1 MCIRDSHQ
9 RPGQPEGCNRVSEGG
24 NACCGPRHSASARR
38 NDPQLNLN
46 ADLGEGAGADEEILP
61 QIDSANIACGVYAGS
76 ASITIA
82 TAQLCRRLKVE
93 IGAHPGYDDRAEFGR
108 REVGLSADEIEAL
121 VTFQVAGLAAVVPI
135 AYVKP
140 HGALYHRCQHDPAAA
155 DAVARVAKAHGVGLM
170 GQPGLEL
177 LAAARRAGIP
187 AYREG
192 FADRL
197 LLADGSLAPRSRPGA
212 LLDAATAAAQAV
224 RLARSG
230 EYDTICMHGDSAGA
244 AQVAYAVRAALRDAQ
259 IETGPLAGT

>member
-1 MCIRDSHQ
+1 M
-9 RPGQPEGCNRVSEGG
+9 
-24 NACCGPRHSASARR
+24 
-38 NDPQLNLN
+38 NLN

-76 ASITIA
+76 VSITIA
-82 TAQLCRRLKVE
+82 TAQLCRRLNVE
-93 IGAHPGYDDRAEFGR
+93 IGAHPGYDDRADFGR
-108 REVGLSADEIEAL
+108 REVGLSPDQIEAL

-177 LAAARRAGIP
+177 LAAARRAGIL

-197 LLADGSLAPRSRPGA
+197 LLADGSLAPRSQAGA
-212 LLDAATAAAQAV
+212 LLDAAAAAAQAV
-224 RLARSG
+224 RLAKSG

-244 AQVAYAVRAALRDAQ
+244 AQVARAVRAALRGAHID
-259 IETGPLAGT
+259 TGPLTGT